1 MRLKR
6 SQALASAPGK
16 VVLCGEHFVVYDN
29 PAILAA
35 ISRRVKVKV
44 RVNNTGHININSDLG
59 LRGSFTDSTF
69 KLINGPRQAK
79 MFLAPLYESARLVLS
94 ERRCQ
99 TGLDI
104 DMASNLPERVG
115 LGSSAACC
123 VAITAAV
130 DSLFHEPNKSWICAK
145 AIESERLIHKD
156 SSGAD
161 CHVSTFGGLM
171 YFVKNEGFKRID
183 SKIRLPLRVLNTG
196 IKHSTR
202 NLVIFVRNF
211 KETKRGAFKV
221 LAMSSRSICEKA
233 FLAIKEGDQNLL
245 GNLMYQNHL
254 VLQEIGVSNKKMDEL
269 VGASLA
275 NGALGA
281 KITGAGGGGSI
292 VILMPQNKKRK
303 RTIFESFVNYRPIES
318 IPVKL
323 DYNGLIVY

>member
-16 VVLCGEHFVVYDN
+16 VVLFGEHFVIYNN

-35 ISRRVKVKV
+35 IRRRVKVKV
-44 RVNNTGHININSDLG
+44 RVNNTDHININSDLG
-59 LRGSFTDSTF
+59 LIASFRDSTF
-69 KLINGPRQAK
+69 KLIKGHRQTK
-79 MFLAPLYESARLVLS
+79 RILAPLNESVRLVLS

-104 DMASNLPERVG
+104 DITSNLPESVG

-123 VAITAAV
+123 VALTAAV
-130 DSLFHEPNKSWICAK
+130 DSLFHEPDKRWICAK

-161 CHVSTFGGLM
+161 CHVSTFGGLI
-171 YFVKNEGFKRID
+171 YFVKNEGFRRIH
-183 SKIRLPLRVLNTG
+183 SKVGLPLRILNTG
-196 IKHSTR
+196 IKHSTK
-202 NLVIFVRNF
+202 NLVVFVKNF
-211 KETKRGAFKV
+211 KESKGAAFKV
-221 LAMSSRSICEKA
+221 LAMSSRTICERA
-233 FLAIKEGDQNLL
+233 FFAIKAGDQKLL
-245 GNLMYQNHL
+245 GNLMNQNHL
-254 VLQEIGVSNKKMDEL
+254 ILQEIGVSNEKMDEL
-269 VGASLA
+269 VGISLA

-292 VILMPQNKKRK
+292 VILMPLDDKRI
-303 RTIFESFVNYRPIES
+303 RTILERFINERPIDS
-318 IPVKL
+318 IPVEL

>member
-6 SQALASAPGK
+6 CQALASAPGK
-16 VVLCGEHFVVYDN
+16 VVLFGEHFVIYDN

-44 RVNNTGHININSDLG
+44 RVNSTDHININSDLG
-59 LRGSFTDSTF
+59 LRASYRDSTF
-69 KLINGPRQAK
+69 NLIKGSRQAK
-79 MFLAPLYESARLVLS
+79 MILAPLYESARLVLS

-99 TGLDI
+99 AGLDI
-104 DMASNLPERVG
+104 DVASDLPERVG

-130 DSLFHEPNKSWICAK
+130 DSLFHEPDKRWICTK
-145 AIESERLIHKD
+145 AIESERLIHED

-161 CHVSTFGGLM
+161 CQVSTFGGLM

-183 SKIRLPLRVLNTG
+183 SDIRLPLRILNTG

-202 NLVIFVRNF
+202 NLVILVKNF
-211 KETKRGAFKV
+211 KETKRVAFKV

-233 FLAIKEGDQNLL
+233 FFAIKKDDQILL
-245 GNLMYQNHL
+245 GNLMNQNHL
-254 VLQEIGVSNKKMDEL
+254 ILQEIGVSNKKMDEL
-269 VGASLA
+269 VVASLA

-292 VILMPQNKKRK
+292 VILMPQNNKGT
-303 RTIFESFVNYRPIES
+303 RTIFGRFVNDRPIES

-323 DYNGLIVY
+323 DYDGLIVY